1 MNASMIAAG
10 TELPILS
17 TGRITRHRVACYAHG
32 SGDLN
37 PIHVDVDYARQ
48 QAGLPDVIVHGMYS
62 MGMLSRLLQGWAGP
76 GSVRELQVRFEAM
89 VPVLAGVE
97 CRGTVESVEAVQ
109 GGVLASVRVQAQLED
124 GTSVASGSARVFVRA

>member
-97 CRGTVESVEAVQ
+97 CRGTVESVEVVQ

>member
-1 MNASMIAAG
+1 
-10 TELPILS
+10 
-17 TGRITRHRVACYAHG
+17 
-32 SGDLN
+32 
-37 PIHVDVDYARQ
+37 
-48 QAGLPDVIVHGMYS
+48 
-62 MGMLSRLLQGWAGP
+62 
-76 GSVRELQVRFEAM
+76 VRFEAM

>member
-97 CRGTVESVEAVQ
+97 CRGKVESVEAVQ